1 MVNNPLVSIIID
13 YDAFKILSE
22 ENKNIEKLLN
32 NLEQFYWEIYV
43 EESIFKMLI
52 DRIYW
57 TFKNPKIYNRMVFC
71 RKRKENLY
79 NKIKYLNTFINNH
92 KLLSM
97 RNLIIYCGVENDDSS
112 KISEECPFLTTSN
125 PKTLHKIMEGL

>member
-43 EESIFKMLI
+43 EESIFKI
-52 DRIYW
+52 I
-57 TFKNPKIYNRMVFC
+57 
-71 RKRKENLY
+71 E
-79 NKIKYLNTFINNH
+79 IK
-92 KLLSM
+92 
-97 RNLIIYCGVENDDSS
+97 
-112 KISEECPFLTTSN
+112 
-125 PKTLHKIMEGL
+125 